1 MLPIKSRMQRQ
12 GQKNMK
18 KHEKKAFFNALI
30 LMHITEVFGG
40 FMVYFGGFMVYY
52 GGFMVYYG
60 GFMVYCRFL

>member
-1 MLPIKSRMQRQ
+1 
-12 GQKNMK
+12 MK